1 MKTRIT
7 ELLGIEYPVVQGA
20 MARIADGGLAGAV
33 SEAGG
38 LGIIACGGA
47 RPEWIREQVARARA
61 LTSKPIGINVM
72 LMDPRAS
79 EVAELVCELGVEVVT
94 TGAGSPANYMKMW
107 KEAGVKVVPVVASS
121 ALAARMER
129 LGADAVVAE
138 GTEAGG
144 HIGELTTM
152 ALVPSVAAAV
162 SIPVIAAGGIVDGRG
177 MLAAFALG
185 AEGVQCGTRFLTV
198 EECGVHEAW
207 KEKVLKAK
215 DSDTIVTGRGTGHPV
230 RGLKNKFAREC
241 RKIEMAATSG
251 EELEG
256 MYAGSLARAVAG
268 DVENGSVMA
277 GQVVLGADVLRNL
290 PMHDASGNVEE
301 PKASPLPDDP
311 RFAHLT
317 DREHD
322 IVELVAEELDNREIA
337 AKLFLS
343 EGTVRNRI
351 SGILAKTHISNRT
364 KLAIEWLTS
373 HDRHIHDHHIEVR

>member
-72 LMDPRAS
+72 LMDPRAG

-94 TGAGSPANYMKMW
+94 TGAGSPANYMKTW

-152 ALVPSVAAAV
+152 ALVPSVCAAV

-185 AEGVQCGTRFLTV
+185 AEGVQCGTRFLPV
-198 EECGVHEAW
+198 EECSVHEAW

-277 GQVVLGADVLRNL
+277 GQVAALVTERGTAAGVIADMVREAEALAGRSLG
-290 PMHDASGNVEE
+290 
-301 PKASPLPDDP
+301 
-311 RFAHLT
+311 
-317 DREHD
+317 
-322 IVELVAEELDNREIA
+322 ELAELNSRRA
-337 AKLFLS
+337 R
-343 EGTVRNRI
+343 V
-351 SGILAKTHISNRT
+351 
-364 KLAIEWLTS
+364 
-373 HDRHIHDHHIEVR
+373 

>member
-72 LMDPRAS
+72 LMDPRAG

-152 ALVPSVAAAV
+152 ALVPSVCAAV

-198 EECGVHEAW
+198 EECSVHEAW

-251 EELEG
+251 DELEG

-277 GQVVLGADVLRNL
+277 GQVAALVTERGTAAGVIADMV
-290 PMHDASGNVEE
+290 
-301 PKASPLPDDP
+301 
-311 RFAHLT
+311 
-317 DREHD
+317 REAEALAGRSLD
-322 IVELVAEELDNREIA
+322 ELAELNSRRA
-337 AKLFLS
+337 R
-343 EGTVRNRI
+343 V
-351 SGILAKTHISNRT
+351 
-364 KLAIEWLTS
+364 
-373 HDRHIHDHHIEVR
+373 

>member
-47 RPEWIREQVARARA
+47 PLDWIEEQVARARA
-61 LTSKPIGINVM
+61 ITDKPIGINVM
-72 LMDPRAS
+72 LMDPRAA

-94 TGAGSPANYMKMW
+94 TGAGSPANYMAAW
-107 KEAGVKVVPVVASS
+107 KEAGVKVVPVVASA

-152 ALVPSVAAAV
+152 ALVPAVCAAV

-198 EECGVHEAW
+198 EECSVHENW

-230 RGLKNKFAREC
+230 RGLKNKFAGEC
-241 RKIEMAATSG
+241 RKMEMAAKSG

-277 GQVVLGADVLRNL
+277 GQVA
-290 PMHDASGNVEE
+290 A
-301 PKASPLPDDP
+301 
-311 RFAHLT
+311 
-317 DREHD
+317 
-322 IVELVAEELDNREIA
+322 LVAERGTAAGVIQEMVREAEALAGRTLDELATLNSRRERA
-337 AKLFLS
+337 
-343 EGTVRNRI
+343 
-351 SGILAKTHISNRT
+351 
-364 KLAIEWLTS
+364 
-373 HDRHIHDHHIEVR
+373 

>member
-47 RPEWIREQVARARA
+47 RPEWIREQVARARS

-152 ALVPSVAAAV
+152 ALVPSVCAAV

-198 EECGVHEAW
+198 EECSVHEAW

-256 MYAGSLARAVAG
+256 MYAGSHAGAVAG

-277 GQVVLGADVLRNL
+277 GQVAALVTERGTAAGVIADMVREAEALAGRSLG
-290 PMHDASGNVEE
+290 
-301 PKASPLPDDP
+301 
-311 RFAHLT
+311 
-317 DREHD
+317 
-322 IVELVAEELDNREIA
+322 ELAELNSRRA
-337 AKLFLS
+337 R
-343 EGTVRNRI
+343 V
-351 SGILAKTHISNRT
+351 
-364 KLAIEWLTS
+364 
-373 HDRHIHDHHIEVR
+373 

>member
-79 EVAELVCELGVEVVT
+79 EVAELVCELSVEVVT

-107 KEAGVKVVPVVASS
+107 KDAGVKVVPVVASS

-152 ALVPSVAAAV
+152 ALVPSVCRGGFDPRHRRRRHRGRPGDARRLRAGRRGRAV
-162 SIPVIAAGGIVDGRG
+162 RHALPHRGGMRRARGVEGEGAESQGLRHHRHRARHRASGARPEEQVRPRVPQDRDGRHLRGRAGGHVRRLARPGRG
-177 MLAAFALG
+177 GRRGKRLG
-185 AEGVQCGTRFLTV
+185 
-198 EECGVHEAW
+198 H
-207 KEKVLKAK
+207 
-215 DSDTIVTGRGTGHPV
+215 GR
-230 RGLKNKFAREC
+230 ARW
-241 RKIEMAATSG
+241 R
-251 EELEG
+251 
-256 MYAGSLARAVAG
+256 R
-268 DVENGSVMA
+268 
-277 GQVVLGADVLRNL
+277 
-290 PMHDASGNVEE
+290 
-301 PKASPLPDDP
+301 
-311 RFAHLT
+311 
-317 DREHD
+317 
-322 IVELVAEELDNREIA
+322 
-337 AKLFLS
+337 
-343 EGTVRNRI
+343 
-351 SGILAKTHISNRT
+351 
-364 KLAIEWLTS
+364 W
-373 HDRHIHDHHIEVR
+373 

>member
-79 EVAELVCELGVEVVT
+79 EVAELVCELSVEVVT

-107 KEAGVKVVPVVASS
+107 KDAGVKVVPVVASS

-198 EECGVHEAW
+198 EECSVHEAW

-277 GQVVLGADVLRNL
+277 GQVAALVTERGTAAGVIADMV
-290 PMHDASGNVEE
+290 
-301 PKASPLPDDP
+301 
-311 RFAHLT
+311 
-317 DREHD
+317 REAEALAGRSLD
-322 IVELVAEELDNREIA
+322 ELAELNSRRA
-337 AKLFLS
+337 R
-343 EGTVRNRI
+343 V
-351 SGILAKTHISNRT
+351 
-364 KLAIEWLTS
+364 
-373 HDRHIHDHHIEVR
+373 

>member
-230 RGLKNKFAREC
+230 RGLKNKFARAC

-277 GQVVLGADVLRNL
+277 GQVAALVTERGTAAEVIANMVREAEALAGRSLG
-290 PMHDASGNVEE
+290 
-301 PKASPLPDDP
+301 
-311 RFAHLT
+311 
-317 DREHD
+317 
-322 IVELVAEELDNREIA
+322 ELAELNSRRA
-337 AKLFLS
+337 R
-343 EGTVRNRI
+343 V
-351 SGILAKTHISNRT
+351 
-364 KLAIEWLTS
+364 
-373 HDRHIHDHHIEVR
+373 

>member
-7 ELLGIEYPVVQGA
+7 ELLGIEYPIVQGA

-72 LMDPRAS
+72 LMDPRAG

-107 KEAGVKVVPVVASS
+107 KDAGVKVVPVVASS

-152 ALVPSVAAAV
+152 ALVPSVCAAV
-162 SIPVIAAGGIVDGRG
+162 SIPVIAAGGIADGRG
-177 MLAAFALG
+177 VAAAFMLG
-185 AEGVQCGTRFLTV
+185 ACGVQMGTRFLSA
-198 EECGVHEAW
+198 EECSIHPVY
-207 KEKVLKAK
+207 KERILKAN
-215 DSDTIVTGRGTGHPV
+215 DLCTMVTGKRLGHPV
-230 RGLKNKFAREC
+230 RSLRTNFARNYAKAEYGGMDDEALEALGSGAL
-241 RKIEMAATSG
+241 RKAVVEG
-251 EELEG
+251 DLEEGCFL
-256 MYAGSLARAVAG
+256 S
-268 DVENGSVMA
+268 
-277 GQVVLGADVLRNL
+277 GQVAAMVNKIQPAAEIVREVIEGAEPVLKGATQWV
-290 PMHDASGNVEE
+290 
-301 PKASPLPDDP
+301 K
-311 RFAHLT
+311 
-317 DREHD
+317 
-322 IVELVAEELDNREIA
+322 
-337 AKLFLS
+337 
-343 EGTVRNRI
+343 
-351 SGILAKTHISNRT
+351 
-364 KLAIEWLTS
+364 
-373 HDRHIHDHHIEVR
+373 

>member
-33 SEAGG
+33 SAAGG

-47 RPEWIREQVARARA
+47 SLEWIREEVARARA
-61 LTSKPIGINVM
+61 LTDKPIGINVM
-72 LMDPRAS
+72 LMDPRAA

-94 TGAGSPANYMKMW
+94 TGAGSPANYMAAW
-107 KEAGVKVVPVVASS
+107 KEAGVKVVPVVASA

-152 ALVPSVAAAV
+152 ALVPAVCAAV
-162 SIPVIAAGGIVDGRG
+162 SIPVIGAGGIADGRG

-198 EECGVHEAW
+198 EECSVHEAW
-207 KEKVLKAK
+207 KEKVLAAK

-241 RKIEMAATSG
+241 RKMEMAAKSG

-277 GQVVLGADVLRNL
+277 GQVAALVTERGCAADVIRD
-290 PMHDASGNVEE
+290 MV
-301 PKASPLPDDP
+301 
-311 RFAHLT
+311 
-317 DREHD
+317 REAEALAGRTLD
-322 IVELVAEELDNREIA
+322 ELAALNSRRERA
-337 AKLFLS
+337 
-343 EGTVRNRI
+343 
-351 SGILAKTHISNRT
+351 
-364 KLAIEWLTS
+364 
-373 HDRHIHDHHIEVR
+373 

>member
-72 LMDPRAS
+72 LMDPRAG

-94 TGAGSPANYMKMW
+94 TGAGSPANYMKIW

-152 ALVPSVAAAV
+152 ALVPSVCAAV

-198 EECGVHEAW
+198 EECSVHEAW

-277 GQVVLGADVLRNL
+277 GQVAALVTERGTAAGVIADMV
-290 PMHDASGNVEE
+290 
-301 PKASPLPDDP
+301 
-311 RFAHLT
+311 
-317 DREHD
+317 REAEALAGRSLD
-322 IVELVAEELDNREIA
+322 ELAELNSRRA
-337 AKLFLS
+337 R
-343 EGTVRNRI
+343 V
-351 SGILAKTHISNRT
+351 
-364 KLAIEWLTS
+364 
-373 HDRHIHDHHIEVR
+373 

>member
-72 LMDPRAS
+72 LMDPRAG

-144 HIGELTTM
+144 HIGELTTL
-152 ALVPSVAAAV
+152 ALVPSVCAAV

-198 EECGVHEAW
+198 EECSVHEAW

-277 GQVVLGADVLRNL
+277 GQVAALVTERGTAAGVIADMV
-290 PMHDASGNVEE
+290 
-301 PKASPLPDDP
+301 
-311 RFAHLT
+311 
-317 DREHD
+317 REAEALAGRSLD
-322 IVELVAEELDNREIA
+322 ELAELNSRRA
-337 AKLFLS
+337 R
-343 EGTVRNRI
+343 V
-351 SGILAKTHISNRT
+351 
-364 KLAIEWLTS
+364 
-373 HDRHIHDHHIEVR
+373 

>member
-1 MKTRIT
+1 MKTRVT

-33 SEAGG
+33 SAAGG

-61 LTSKPIGINVM
+61 LTNKPIGINVM
-72 LMDPRAS
+72 LMDPRAA

-94 TGAGSPANYMKMW
+94 TGAGSPANYMGMW

-138 GTEAGG
+138 GAEAGG

-152 ALVPSVAAAV
+152 ALVPSVCAAV

-198 EECGVHEAW
+198 EECSVHEAW

-277 GQVVLGADVLRNL
+277 GQVAALVTERGTAAGVIADMVREAEALAGRSLG
-290 PMHDASGNVEE
+290 
-301 PKASPLPDDP
+301 
-311 RFAHLT
+311 
-317 DREHD
+317 
-322 IVELVAEELDNREIA
+322 ELAELNSRRA
-337 AKLFLS
+337 R
-343 EGTVRNRI
+343 V
-351 SGILAKTHISNRT
+351 
-364 KLAIEWLTS
+364 
-373 HDRHIHDHHIEVR
+373 

>member
-72 LMDPRAS
+72 LMDPRAG

-152 ALVPSVAAAV
+152 ALVPSVCAAV

-277 GQVVLGADVLRNL
+277 GQVAALVTERGTAAGVIADMV
-290 PMHDASGNVEE
+290 
-301 PKASPLPDDP
+301 
-311 RFAHLT
+311 
-317 DREHD
+317 REAEALAGRSLD
-322 IVELVAEELDNREIA
+322 ELAELNSRRA
-337 AKLFLS
+337 R
-343 EGTVRNRI
+343 V
-351 SGILAKTHISNRT
+351 
-364 KLAIEWLTS
+364 
-373 HDRHIHDHHIEVR
+373 

>member
-72 LMDPRAS
+72 LMDPRAG

-152 ALVPSVAAAV
+152 ALVPSVCAAV

-198 EECGVHEAW
+198 AECSVHEAW

-251 EELEG
+251 EDLEG

-277 GQVVLGADVLRNL
+277 GQVAALVTERGTAAGVIADMVREAEALAGRSLG
-290 PMHDASGNVEE
+290 
-301 PKASPLPDDP
+301 
-311 RFAHLT
+311 
-317 DREHD
+317 
-322 IVELVAEELDNREIA
+322 ELAELNSRRA
-337 AKLFLS
+337 R
-343 EGTVRNRI
+343 V
-351 SGILAKTHISNRT
+351 
-364 KLAIEWLTS
+364 
-373 HDRHIHDHHIEVR
+373 

>member
-152 ALVPSVAAAV
+152 ALVPSVCAAV
-162 SIPVIAAGGIVDGRG
+162 SIPVIAAGGIADGRG
-177 MLAAFALG
+177 VAAAFMLG
-185 AEGVQCGTRFLTV
+185 ACGVQMGTRFLSA
-198 EECGVHEAW
+198 EECSIHPVY
-207 KEKVLKAK
+207 KERILKAN
-215 DSDTIVTGRGTGHPV
+215 DLCTMVTGKRLGHPV
-230 RGLKNKFAREC
+230 RSLRTNFARNYAKAEYGGMDDEALEALGSGAL
-241 RKIEMAATSG
+241 RKAVVEG
-251 EELEG
+251 DLEEGCFL
-256 MYAGSLARAVAG
+256 S
-268 DVENGSVMA
+268 
-277 GQVVLGADVLRNL
+277 GQVAAMVNKIQPAAEIVREVIEGAEPVLKGATQWV
-290 PMHDASGNVEE
+290 
-301 PKASPLPDDP
+301 K
-311 RFAHLT
+311 
-317 DREHD
+317 
-322 IVELVAEELDNREIA
+322 
-337 AKLFLS
+337 
-343 EGTVRNRI
+343 
-351 SGILAKTHISNRT
+351 
-364 KLAIEWLTS
+364 
-373 HDRHIHDHHIEVR
+373 